1 MPASSPASTS
11 SHMSEGVVKTYKRR
25 PRKPI
30 NCQPCR
36 NSKLRCDRQIPC
48 VQCVRRK
55 CADSCVYERPPAAS
69 RSGAPRA
76 RTEPESRPEPAS
88 APRQP
93 GTEHGLTGDVQAS
106 SVAQG
111 LADIAPVPKDRESD
125 PANTVSPDLQER
137 HALTHERWEEVL
149 QRPMNPNEPS
159 TFALDDIASRSPGIC
174 FPFPSEP
181 QLGTNDLLAMIPSA
195 STCDYLLSRFFL
207 YMAQFFPILHGPTFQ
222 KEYAAFVA
230 NPSAVDLSWLAVL
243 FMLLSIGLHTLDYD
257 DALPAD
263 IRPNTSPL
271 QGSTRPTRQYREA
284 AMMCLSKAQF
294 LTRYQLSTL
303 QALLFI
309 VYEIC
314 HEEGVEHGWTLLGI
328 ALNIGIALHC
338 NDESGPPGLARI
350 EIERR
355 RRCWAG
361 LLSLYAYQIVSYPG
375 VNMLFLTNV
384 TATMPADINDA
395 DLREDSILQPS
406 RRLTQM
412 SIMMFK
418 IRLFQ
423 LSSRICRHLKGP
435 NKFDEKIRDQLDAEI
450 AAEQREWDATF
461 LIEGSEEIPSLL
473 DYSSFALWSLQFH
486 GHHLYLLIHQ
496 PFCRPRSNPTC
507 FRQQSRAKCITSGA
521 ALLQIHQR
529 FWENPRLQPLRWTL
543 HGLQSFYAVHGAVGL
558 ASCLLD
564 EESDISDSLQYRD
577 AFAMAVYRIEKLQQ
591 RSPICMKAYPIL
603 SQLQTLLFP
612 EQYKWPN
619 PANSTFLETFD
630 TWVDNLQWLN
640 PDTIDWNFLDG
651 ILGDNNL
658 PRSFSK

>member
-11 SHMSEGVVKTYKRR
+11 SHVSEGVVKTYKRR

-36 NSKLRCDRQIPC
+36 HSKLRCDRQIPC

-55 CADSCVYERPPAAS
+55 CADSCSYERPPTAS
-69 RSGAPRA
+69 RSGGPRVH
-76 RTEPESRPEPAS
+76 TQPESRPERAS
-88 APRQP
+88 TPRQP
-93 GTEHGLTGDVQAS
+93 ETEHDSAGDVQVS

-111 LADIAPVPKDRESD
+111 PAEISPAPKERGPD
-125 PANTVSPDLQER
+125 PANTVPPDLQER

-159 TFALDDIASRSPGIC
+159 TFALDDTASRSPGFC

-181 QLGTNDLLAMIPSA
+181 QLGTSDLLAMIPSA
-195 STCDYLLSRFFL
+195 STCDYLISKFFL

-230 NPSAVDLSWLAVL
+230 NPSTADLSWLAVL

-263 IRPNTSPL
+263 IKLNASTL
-271 QGSTRPTRQYREA
+271 QDSSRPTRQYREA
-284 AMMCLSKAQF
+284 AMTCLSKSQF
-294 LTRYQLSTL
+294 LTRYRLSTL
-303 QALLFI
+303 QALLFV

-384 TATMPADINDA
+384 TATMPSDVDDADI
-395 DLREDSILQPS
+395 REDSILQTS

-435 NKFDEKIRDQLDAEI
+435 NKFDEKIRDQFDAEI

-461 LIEGSEEIPSLL
+461 LIDGDEELPNLL
-473 DYSSFALWSLQFH
+473 DFSSFVHWSLQFH

-521 ALLQIHQR
+521 TLLQIHQR
-529 FWENPRLQPLRWTL
+529 FWEIPRLRPLRWTL
-543 HGLQSFYAVHGAVGL
+543 HGLHSFYAVHGAVGL

-564 EESDISDSLQYRD
+564 EESNVSDSLQYRD
-577 AFAMAVYRIEKLQQ
+577 AFAMAVYRIGKLQQ

-603 SQLQTLLFP
+603 SQLQ
-612 EQYKWPN
+612 
-619 PANSTFLETFD
+619 
-630 TWVDNLQWLN
+630 
-640 PDTIDWNFLDG
+640 
-651 ILGDNNL
+651 
-658 PRSFSK
+658 